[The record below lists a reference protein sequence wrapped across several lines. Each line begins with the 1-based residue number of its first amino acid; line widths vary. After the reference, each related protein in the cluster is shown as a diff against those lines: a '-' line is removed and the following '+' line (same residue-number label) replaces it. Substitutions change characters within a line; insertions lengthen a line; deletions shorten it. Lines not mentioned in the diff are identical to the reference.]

1 MLRDKGDQH
10 YSWCVGCK
18 ISCFCLYCVC
28 VFGGGGGLC
37 SKHLKTFK
45 VDTCSGVPDILKSGC
60 SVSLCY
66 ITGLLNVSYQ
76 TCYSFFVNLFLI

>member
-1 MLRDKGDQH
+1 M
-10 YSWCVGCK
+10 
-18 ISCFCLYCVC
+18 ISITLGVWGAKSAASVFIVCVC
-28 VFGGGGGLC
+28 WGGGGLC

-76 TCYSFFVNLFLI
+76 TCYSFLLTYS